1 MIQNTIGNRSEKTN
15 RQSGQCTWR
24 VDPRAV
30 ETTNTN
36 RIFLCLNLRVW
47 RTDRVRPKRE
57 EEQKLA
63 KVEHDL
69 KRLQILIRNS
79 YSWEQ
84 GSPTICTLR
93 ASSLSLSACFIY
105 DKRAWVTYC
114 SLNWQWYN
122 FEMSNLSNGIDFII
136 FPVANEKQRLSVV
149 LIMRRFL

>member
-1 MIQNTIGNRSEKTN
+1 MIQNTIGNTSEKTN

-69 KRLQILIRNS
+69 KRLQILIGNS

-105 DKRAWVTYC
+105 DKRAWVIYSGTI
-114 SLNWQWYN
+114 LRWVTFQT
-122 FEMSNLSNGIDFII
+122 G
-136 FPVANEKQRLSVV
+136 
-149 LIMRRFL
+149 LISSFFQSQMRNNARVWRS

>member
-1 MIQNTIGNRSEKTN
+1 MIQNTIGNTSEKTN

-69 KRLQILIRNS
+69 KRLQILIGNS

-105 DKRAWVTYC
+105 DKRAWVIYSGTI
-114 SLNWQWYN
+114 LRWVTFQT
-122 FEMSNLSNGIDFII
+122 G
-136 FPVANEKQRLSVV
+136 
-149 LIMRRFL
+149 LISSFFQSQMRNNAWVWRS